1 VSDLEK
7 EIERVNKAYPDLTP
21 AEAGGVAAR
30 VILAMEASKRVT
42 NLDLEQLPRLQE
54 IVFAMQQSWFE
65 EMKHRLYFPFY
76 SENGKGAILR
86 KDLPN
91 IDYKDAKPRI
101 DQLKDALGED
111 AKLADWPFYPDD
123 EAIAELFYPS
133 QIDGDDTVTLF
144 EASIMIGA
152 RLLDGP
158 HTLALRASAFF
169 AAELLNGAIDP
180 LEPFMRVRWSR
191 QPRQTPDLTWR
202 ISPIELQ
209 KFAREV
215 WGNGVYTE
223 IELNGAIE
231 IEPETAPASEAAP
244 RPDRSNHVYY
254 EIIRALT
261 LALAETNPDIFQ
273 KNDGS
278 VLVGYSADTKNKDSG
293 IVGHLKVGK
302 HLRMSGST
310 LAKYLSKA
318 LKNP

>member
-21 AEAGGVAAR
+21 AETSGLAAR
-30 VILAMEASKRVT
+30 VILTRMASNRVT
-42 NLDLEQLPRLQE
+42 DLHPEQLPRLTE
-54 IVFAMQQSWFE
+54 IVAAMQESWFK
-65 EMKHRLYFPFY
+65 EMNYRQFFPFY
-76 SENGKGAILR
+76 SENGEGAILR
-86 KDLPN
+86 KDLPK
-91 IDYKDAKPRI
+91 IDYSKDAKPRI
-101 DQLKDALGED
+101 DQLKDALGEN

-133 QIDGDDTVTLF
+133 PIDGDDTVTLF

-152 RLLDGP
+152 RLLGGP

-215 WGNGVYTE
+215 WGSGVYKKV
-223 IELNGAIE
+223 ELDEAE
-231 IEPETAPASEAAP
+231 IEPKSAPTTEDPPKA
-244 RPDRSNHVYY
+244 DRSNYGLY
-254 EIIRALT
+254 KMIRALT
-261 LALAETNPDIFQ
+261 LALADTNPEIFK
-273 KNDGS
+273 KNGS
-278 VLVGYSADTKNKDSG
+278 VLAGYSEDWKDKDSG
-293 IVGHLKVGK
+293 IIGHLKAK
-302 HLRMSGST
+302 KYLEMSGST
-310 LAKYLSKA
+310 AQKFLSRAFKYK
-318 LKNP
+318 